1 MTGRFADALTA
12 IAVRAYPRSRSTD
25 ARVVRDCA
33 REAIAA
39 DGLRALARESVSL
52 VAAGLRARV
61 RVAAL
66 ELGHAPWRAA
76 LGALTLPLATALL
89 LVWTF
94 GFVPRYDH
102 WPLGEGW
109 ELLLGGSLCAVMGA
123 ALRSRWL
130 TAGGA
135 TATFVAA
142 AAPYLGFGT
151 ELALSQTPSFF
162 QGRSVDFG
170 AASLLPTLLLV
181 AGGLSLARDPRPPV
195 HRVLARLAVGLV
207 PAAIAAV
214 ALVPYATPKPTV
226 VFMHMG
232 PGRGVIRSIGPSYP
246 LPWLP
251 PSQGLL
257 AILGLALAI
266 AVVVTW
272 WQSRARPERALAT
285 GLALAS
291 VAYPLTVAATRTHA
305 LSAPYWLLNPPY
317 PLLLTTLP
325 ALLALTLIRRAG
337 RAGVG
342 GRRRSSRSSAN

>member
-12 IAVRAYPRSRSTD
+12 IAVRTYPRSRRTD

-39 DGLRALARESVSL
+39 GGARALARESASL
-52 VAAGLRARV
+52 VTAGLRARV
-61 RVAAL
+61 WMAAL
-66 ELGHAPWRAA
+66 ELGRAPWRAA

-109 ELLLGGSLCAVMGA
+109 ALLLGGSVAAVVGA

-135 TATFVAA
+135 AATFVAA
-142 AAPYLGFGT
+142 GAPYLGFGIEAT
-151 ELALSQTPSFF
+151 PVWSPSFF
-162 QGRSVDFG
+162 RGWDVDFG

-181 AGGLSLARDPRPPV
+181 AGGLSLARGLRSSV
-195 HRVLARLAVGLV
+195 RLVLARLAVGLV

-214 ALVPYATPKPTV
+214 ALVPSATPKPT
-226 VFMHMG
+226 FGYTYTG
-232 PGRGVIRSIGPSYP
+232 PGSDPVMTVGPPYSW
-246 LPWLP
+246 PWLP
-251 PSQGLL
+251 PSRNLL
-257 AILGLALAI
+257 AILGVALAI
-266 AVVVTW
+266 AVIVTW
-272 WQSRARPERALAT
+272 WQSRVRPERALAT

-291 VAYPLTVAATRTHA
+291 VAYPVTWAVTRTGA
-305 LSAPYWLLNPPY
+305 LDIPYWLLNSPY
-317 PLLLTTLP
+317 PLLLTALP
-325 ALLALTLIRRAG
+325 ALLALALMRRAG
-337 RAGVG
+337 RA
-342 GRRRSSRSSAN
+342 

>member
-12 IAVRAYPRSRSTD
+12 IAARAYPRSRSTD

-39 DGLRALARESVSL
+39 GGVGALVRESASL
-52 VAAGLRARV
+52 VTAGLRVRV
-61 RVAAL
+61 GVAAL
-66 ELGHAPWRAA
+66 ELGRAPWSAA

-109 ELLLGGSLCAVMGA
+109 VLLLGGSLTAVVGA

-135 TATFVAA
+135 AATFIAA

-151 ELALSQTPSFF
+151 EMALSQTPSFF
-162 QGRSVDFG
+162 HGWSVDFD

-181 AGGLSLARDPRPPV
+181 AGGLSLSRGPRPPV
-195 HRVLARLAVGLV
+195 RLVLARLAAGLI

-214 ALVPYATPKPTV
+214 ALLPYATPKPTV
-226 VFMHMG
+226 TYTFTGTDSDPIVGVG
-232 PGRGVIRSIGPSYP
+232 PPYP

-251 PSQGLL
+251 PSRGLL
-257 AILGLALAI
+257 VILGIALAI
-266 AVVVTW
+266 AVIVTW
-272 WQSRARPERALAT
+272 RESRAHPERALAT
-285 GLALAS
+285 ALVLAS
-291 VAYPLTVAATRTHA
+291 VAYPLTWVATRTEA
-305 LSAPYWLLNPPY
+305 LQVPYWLLNGPY
-317 PLLLTTLP
+317 PLLLAVLP
-325 ALLALTLIRRAG
+325 ALLALALMRRAG
-337 RAGVG
+337 RGSQHL
-342 GRRRSSRSSAN
+342 GRP

>member
-12 IAVRAYPRSRSTD
+12 IAVRAYPRTRRAD

-33 REAIAA
+33 RETIAA
-39 DGLRALARESVSL
+39 GGARALARESVSL
-52 VAAGLRARV
+52 VTAGLRARV

-66 ELGHAPWRAA
+66 ELGRAPWRAA

-109 ELLLGGSLCAVMGA
+109 VLLLGGSLTAVVGA

-130 TAGGA
+130 TTGGA
-135 TATFVAA
+135 AATFIAA

-151 ELALSQTPSFF
+151 EMALSHTPSFF
-162 QGRSVDFG
+162 IGWSVDLG

-181 AGGLSLARDPRPPV
+181 AGGLSLPRSPRPSV
-195 HRVLARLAVGLV
+195 RLVLARLAVGLV
-207 PAAIAAV
+207 PAAIATV
-214 ALVPYATPKPTV
+214 ALVPYATPKPTIV
-226 VFMHMG
+226 STYMG
-232 PGRGVIRSIGPSYP
+232 PGRDPVIRFGAPYF

-251 PSQGLL
+251 PSRGLL
-257 AILGLALAI
+257 VILGMALAI
-266 AVVVTW
+266 AVSVTW

-285 GLALAS
+285 GLVLAS
-291 VAYPLTVAATRTHA
+291 VAYPLTWVTTRTDA
-305 LSAPYWLLNPPY
+305 LNAPYWLLNPPY
-317 PLLLTTLP
+317 PLLLATLP
-325 ALLALTLIRRAG
+325 ALLALALMRRAG
-337 RAGVG
+337 A
-342 GRRRSSRSSAN
+342 SA